1 MISTQPVI
9 LEKLM
14 EVKIMV
20 KKSKKYKLNKEDGT
34 KILKGAYIAVGGAL
48 IFYAAELLPQIDFG
62 TAATPIVV
70 AVGGILINLAK
81 KYFEGKK

>member
-1 MISTQPVI
+1 M
-9 LEKLM
+9 EKLM

-20 KKSKKYKLNKEDGT
+20 KKSKKYKLNKEDSV
-34 KILKGAYIAVGGAL
+34 KILKGAGIAIGGAL

-70 AVGGILINLAK
+70 ALGSILINLGK
-81 KYFEGKK
+81 KWYEGKK